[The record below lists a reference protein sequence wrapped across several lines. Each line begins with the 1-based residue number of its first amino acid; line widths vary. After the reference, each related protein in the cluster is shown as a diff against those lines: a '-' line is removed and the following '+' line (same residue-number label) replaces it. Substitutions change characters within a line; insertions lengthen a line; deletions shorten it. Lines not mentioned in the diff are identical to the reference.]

1 MMSVKE
7 YSEDINQSIEVIIK
21 KANELGYEV
30 NSEDDILSEDAVID
44 LDTALTMNVKEE
56 ENDNVYIEENS
67 DDKDYDLEEELD
79 DKAEE
84 LASASNLKYD
94 DSVKVQKLKKKDT
107 TKENKD
113 DLQAKRKE
121 MYKNKSKLQENTAE
135 KDENIIV
142 YKEGMT
148 VSDLAKELSVEP
160 IEIIK
165 KLMSL

>member
-30 NSEDDILSEDAVID
+30 SSPDDILSEDAVID

-56 ENDNVYIEENS
+56 ENDNVYLEESNN
-67 DDKDYDLEEELD
+67 DKDYDLDEELE
-79 DKAEE
+79 DKAEV

-107 TKENKD
+107 TKENKED
-113 DLQAKRKE
+113 INAKRKE
-121 MYKNKSKLQENTAE
+121 MYKNKTKLQENVSE
-135 KDENIIV
+135 NENIVV

-165 KLMSL
+165 KLILKN

>member
-30 NSEDDILSEDAVID
+30 SSPDDILSEDAVID

-56 ENDNVYIEENS
+56 ENDNVYLEEVNE
-67 DDKDYDLEEELD
+67 DKDYDLEEELD

-94 DSVKVQKLKKKDT
+94 D
-107 TKENKD
+107 
-113 DLQAKRKE
+113 
-121 MYKNKSKLQENTAE
+121 
-135 KDENIIV
+135 
-142 YKEGMT
+142 
-148 VSDLAKELSVEP
+148 
-160 IEIIK
+160 
-165 KLMSL
+165 

>member
-56 ENDNVYIEENS
+56 ENDNVYLEENNE
-67 DDKDYDLEEELD
+67 DKDYDLDEELE
-79 DKAEE
+79 DKAEV

-107 TKENKD
+107 TKENKEE
-113 DLQAKRKE
+113 LNAKRKE
-121 MYKNKSKLQENTAE
+121 MYENKTKLQENTAE

-142 YKEGMT
+142 YKDGMT
-148 VSDLAKELSVEP
+148 VSDLAKELNVTY
-160 IEIIK
+160 
-165 KLMSL
+165 

>member
-56 ENDNVYIEENS
+56 ENDNVYIEETN
-67 DDKDYDLEEELD
+67 DEKDYDLEEELD

-84 LASASNLKYD
+84 LASQSNLKYD

-107 TKENKD
+107 TKENKED
-113 DLQAKRKE
+113 INAKRKE
-121 MYKNKSKLQENTAE
+121 MYKNK
-135 KDENIIV
+135 
-142 YKEGMT
+142 
-148 VSDLAKELSVEP
+148 AK
-160 IEIIK
+160 
-165 KLMSL
+165 